1 MARFFFTAVFV
12 LSTWLMAS
20 TTSALHAQEP
30 NNVIAKVGDQ
40 EITFTQIDTM
50 INSSSLVG
58 IGVPAVG
65 SPERNVLRVHILDKI
80 VTANLLYL
88 DALKKGMDKN
98 PVYRK
103 DVQRFSDNTL
113 AAVYRQRVLV
123 GDVSVT
129 DEEVQRFY
137 DTRIGEGT
145 EFTGD
150 VRLAIE
156 AKIRKA
162 KFKERTADMRERLR
176 KGVVVTV
183 DEKALDREKDAER
196 SVDTVVATID
206 GKPVTW
212 GDVKAVVT
220 HPSKVSAE
228 KRLEALNKHIDTEIM
243 VIKAREMGLE
253 KDPVYQARMKEF
265 KKVRL
270 VNIHRGKLVDEMAP
284 SDQEV
289 REYYKKN
296 RARIAVPEKRK
307 IQMVVLKTKK
317 EAKEVKKKIK
327 SGEITMYEVAR
338 DYSIHPN
345 AKKDLGEIGWV
356 SEGTGFPELSKMT
369 FSLKPGE
376 VGGPVESPAGWH
388 LVMVL
393 DNRKA
398 LNQDVEDKDTW
409 KETRRMFIKEKI
421 DRYAVS
427 LRLHEFNVE
436 VYEDVLNLNI
446 EQEAETLKEWR
457 KAVAEPSEP
466 QEEAVA
472 GKDEDGGQQK

>member
-1 MARFFFTAVFV
+1 MARFFFHAVLV
-12 LSTWLMAS
+12 LSIWLMTSS
-20 TTSALHAQEP
+20 TWAAYAQEP
-30 NNVIAKVGDQ
+30 NNVIAKVEDQ
-40 EITFTQIDTM
+40 VITFSQIDTM

-98 PVYRK
+98 PVYQK

-123 GDVSVT
+123 GDITVT

-145 EFTGD
+145 EFTDD

-176 KGVVVTV
+176 KGITVTV
-183 DEKALDREKDAER
+183 NEKALGREKDSER
-196 SVDTVVATID
+196 SVDTVVATIETEA
-206 GKPVTW
+206 VTW
-212 GDVKAVVT
+212 GEVKAIVT

-228 KRLEALNKHIDTEIM
+228 QRLEALNKQIDAKIM
-243 VIKAREMGLE
+243 VKKAREMGLE
-253 KDPVYQARMKEF
+253 KDPVYQARMDEF

-270 VNIHRGKLVDEMAP
+270 VNIHRSKLVDEMAP
-284 SDQEV
+284 SDEEV
-289 REYYKKN
+289 REYFKEN

-317 EAKEVKKKIK
+317 EAKDVKKNIK
-327 SGEITMYEVAR
+327 SGEITMYEAAR

-376 VGGPVESPAGWH
+376 LGGPVESPAGWH

-398 LNQDVEDKDTW
+398 LHQDVEDADTW
-409 KETRRMFIKEKI
+409 KETRRMLIKGKI
-421 DRYAVS
+421 DQYAVN
-427 LRLHEFNVE
+427 LRLNEFTVD

-446 EQEAETLKEWR
+446 EQEAERLKEWR
-457 KAVAEPSEP
+457 KALAEQSEP
-466 QEEAVA
+466 DDGEVA
-472 GKDEDGGQQK
+472 GRGGDTGQQK